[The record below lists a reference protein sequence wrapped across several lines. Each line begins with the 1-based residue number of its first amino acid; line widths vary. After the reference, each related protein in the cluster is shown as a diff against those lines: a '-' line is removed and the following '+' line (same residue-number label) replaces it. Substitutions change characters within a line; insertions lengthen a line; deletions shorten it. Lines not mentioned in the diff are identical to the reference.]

1 MRPSA
6 ALARVALGATLLAG
20 CASTSAEPGFRDVAS
35 TVHERTGHHLRWD
48 QATPED
54 QRARAAVRALL
65 ARPLSVEGAVEVA
78 LLTDPSLQALY
89 EDLSLAQA
97 DVVQAGLLSNPVF
110 AIGMT
115 TAERENLDP
124 NLVAG
129 VTQSFLD
136 LVLLPVRRHVAASQ
150 FDAAK
155 FRVESAVIDAA
166 SRVAVA
172 FYTVEG
178 AAQALAVTR
187 TVAEAE
193 DAAFELVERQQQAG
207 NVNDS
212 AVASE
217 KALALQA
224 RLDVMKAEAE
234 LVTAREQLTR
244 RMGLQEPHWTTTGRL
259 PDIPPGE
266 PPLDRLEEVALRER
280 LDLAAI
286 RKEIETLDSALSLA
300 RASRWTGIVDLGAD
314 VARLKDGSVVV
325 GPRASIELPIFDQ
338 RQAAI
343 ARIEAQLRKSRQLL
357 VAARGRGSLGG
368 ACRPR
373 SARPGA
379 AHGRALS
386 RLDHPGARANV
397 ALSQQQYD
405 AMLLGVYPFI
415 AAKQGEANAYREY
428 IMTVRDYWIARA
440 DLGEGRRRT
449 PPRSPLVPSA
459 WRALAMNRREAIASS
474 AALLGGA
481 LLLETRRREGR
492 GGPRAARAERRARTR
507 RSSPRTVRRCPG
519 VSTTA

>member
-207 NVNDS
+207 NVNDL

-357 VAARGRGSLGG
+357 VAREVEARSEVR
-368 ACRPR
+368 A
-373 SARPGA
+373 ARD
-379 AHGRALS
+379 
-386 RLDHPGARANV
+386 RLDQARRMAELYRASIIPAREQTV

-440 DLGEGRRRT
+440 DLERAAGGRR
-449 PPRSPLVPSA
+449 L
-459 WRALAMNRREAIASS
+459 EA
-474 AALLGGA
+474 
-481 LLLETRRREGR
+481 
-492 GGPRAARAERRARTR
+492 P
-507 RSSPRTVRRCPG
+507 SSPARGEHLP
-519 VSTTA
+519 